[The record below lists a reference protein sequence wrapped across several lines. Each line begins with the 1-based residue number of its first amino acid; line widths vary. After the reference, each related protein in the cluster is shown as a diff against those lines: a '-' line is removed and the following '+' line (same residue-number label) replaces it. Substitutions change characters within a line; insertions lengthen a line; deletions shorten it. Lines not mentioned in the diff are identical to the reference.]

1 MPEFERSRL
10 IEAEWQEPDN
20 PETGEKYVA
29 EIIIYANNRNGLIA
43 DISKCLTEKN
53 ISIMALS
60 TRMSK
65 QGLATLQTTIE
76 ISGRDELNKIIDRLH
91 KIESVLDVE
100 RTSG

>member
-1 MPEFERSRL
+1 
-10 IEAEWQEPDN
+10 
-20 PETGEKYVA
+20 
-29 EIIIYANNRNGLIA
+29 
-43 DISKCLTEKN
+43 
-53 ISIMALS
+53 
-60 TRMSK
+60 MSK